1 MDDNE
6 LEKQLKKLRR
16 DLKFNRILSIVS
28 VLLTICLLGALVWVQ
43 RTLEPVVEQV
53 SQLDIDTVN
62 STLTEAESVLTEI
75 SDSDIDWEQLS
86 GTIAGLDVDTLNET
100 MRALDMEQLTEAIEN
115 LNDASEAIQEL
126 ADSLNNSLF
135 GMFR

>member
-16 DLKFNRILSIVS
+16 DLKFNRVLSIVS
-28 VLLTICLLGALVWVQ
+28 VLLTVCLLGALVWVQ

-86 GTIAGLDVDTLNET
+86 GTIAGLDVDMLNET

-126 ADSLNNSLF
+126 VDSLNNSLF

>member
-16 DLKFNRILSIVS
+16 DLKVNRIISIVS
-28 VLLTICLLGALVWVQ
+28 VLLTVCLLGALVWAAG
-43 RTLEPVVEQV
+43 TLEPVVEQV

-62 STLTEAESVLTEI
+62 NTLTEAESVLTEI
-75 SDSDIDWEQLS
+75 SASDIDWEQLS

-115 LNDASEAIQEL
+115 LNEASEAIQEL
-126 ADSLNNSLF
+126 ADSLNSSLF
-135 GMFR
+135 GIFR

>member
-1 MDDNE
+1 MEDNE

-16 DLKFNRILSIVS
+16 DLKINRIFSIALL
-28 VLLTICLLGALVWVQ
+28 LLTVCLLGALAWTVQ
-43 RTLEPVVEQV
+43 TLEPVVEQV

-75 SDSDIDWEQLS
+75 SASDIDWEQLS

-115 LNDASEAIQEL
+115 LNEASEAIQEL
-126 ADSLNNSLF
+126 ADSLNSSLF
-135 GMFR
+135 GVFR

>member
-16 DLKFNRILSIVS
+16 DLKFNRVLSIVS
-28 VLLTICLLGALVWVQ
+28 VLLTVCLLGALVWVQ

-126 ADSLNNSLF
+126 VDSLNNSLF

>member
-1 MDDNE
+1 MEDNE

-16 DLKFNRILSIVS
+16 DLRVNRIISIVS
-28 VLLTICLLGALVWVQ
+28 VLLTVCLLGALVWVAG
-43 RTLEPVVEQV
+43 TLEPVVEQV

-75 SDSDIDWEQLS
+75 SASDIDWEQLS

-115 LNDASEAIQEL
+115 LNEASEAIQEL
-126 ADSLNNSLF
+126 ADSLNSSLF

>member
-1 MDDNE
+1 MEDNE

-16 DLKFNRILSIVS
+16 DLKVNRIISIVS
-28 VLLTICLLGALVWVQ
+28 VLLTVCLLGALVWAAG
-43 RTLEPVVEQV
+43 TLEPVVEQV

-75 SDSDIDWEQLS
+75 SASDIGWEQLS

-115 LNDASEAIQEL
+115 LNEASEAIQEL
-126 ADSLNNSLF
+126 ADSLNSSLF
-135 GMFR
+135 GVFR

>member
-6 LEKQLKKLRR
+6 LEKQLKKLRS
-16 DLKFNRILSIVS
+16 DLRINRILSIVLL
-28 VLLTICLLGALVWVQ
+28 LLTVCLLGALAWTV

-75 SDSDIDWEQLS
+75 SASDIDWEQLS

-115 LNDASEAIQEL
+115 LNEASEAIQEL

-135 GMFR
+135 GVFR

>member
-16 DLKFNRILSIVS
+16 DLKVNRIISIVS
-28 VLLTICLLGALVWVQ
+28 VLLTVCLLGALVWAAG
-43 RTLEPVVEQV
+43 TLEPVVEQV

-62 STLTEAESVLTEI
+62 STLTEAESVLTKI
-75 SDSDIDWEQLS
+75 SASDIDWEQLS

-115 LNDASEAIQEL
+115 LNEASEAIQEL
-126 ADSLNNSLF
+126 ADSLNSSIF